1 MAVRPLRLGDIDRTP
16 ASLSGVDQSIPCGL
30 REGVLWGDQMAE
42 ITQLIRFSVVIR
54 FLPGTAQVQH
64 IIHAENRVEVEKRAD
79 RIYPTRSCEIV
90 RINVANISGR
100 RKAS

>member
-1 MAVRPLRLGDIDRTP
+1 MRPLRLGDINLTP
-16 ASLSGVDQSIPCGL
+16 ASLSGVDKRMRCGL
-30 REGVLWGDQMAE
+30 REGGLWGDQMTE
-42 ITQLIRFSVVIR
+42 ITKLTRFSVVIR

-64 IIHAENRVEVEKRAD
+64 IIHAENRVEVEKRVD

>member
-1 MAVRPLRLGDIDRTP
+1 MRPLRLGDIDLTP

-42 ITQLIRFSVVIR
+42 TTKLTRFSVVIR
-54 FLPGTAQVQH
+54 FWPGPEHVQH
-64 IIHAENRVEVEKRAD
+64 IIHAENRVEVEKRVE
-79 RIYPTRSCEIV
+79 RIYPTRSHEV
-90 RINVANISGR
+90 VYINVANISGR